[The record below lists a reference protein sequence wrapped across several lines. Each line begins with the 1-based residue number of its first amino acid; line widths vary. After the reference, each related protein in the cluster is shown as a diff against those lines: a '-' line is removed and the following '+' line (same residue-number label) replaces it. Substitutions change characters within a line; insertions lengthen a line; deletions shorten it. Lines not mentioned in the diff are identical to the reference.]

1 MAANGTCTPAV
12 GAAAAGG
19 TCIAAAAATAEGASA
34 ETAGEAGTT
43 LAEGAAA
50 EALASLKMPVR
61 SRTKPGGGVAM
72 ASSPTIAAEGVVAEL
87 RREEQLIPSMR
98 FF

>member
-19 TCIAAAAATAEGASA
+19 TCIAAAATAEGAAA
-34 ETAGEAGTT
+34 ETAGEAGTA
-43 LAEGAAA
+43 LAGGAAA

-61 SRTKPGGGVAM
+61 SRTKPGGGEAM
-72 ASSPTIAAEGVVAEL
+72 ASSPTRAAEGVVAEL
-87 RREEQLIPSMR
+87 RREEQLIP
-98 FF
+98 